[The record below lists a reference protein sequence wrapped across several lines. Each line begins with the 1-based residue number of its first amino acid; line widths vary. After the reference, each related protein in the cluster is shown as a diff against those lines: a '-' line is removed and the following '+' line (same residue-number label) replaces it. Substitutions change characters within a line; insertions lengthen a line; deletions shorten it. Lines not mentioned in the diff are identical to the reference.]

1 MSDRLSLSQVA
12 TLMAYAATTAG
23 GQLLFKTPA
32 LRGAGDGPLAEQIA
46 GFLLNGY
53 FFVALILS
61 STQLSRTYPFLALAF
76 ALTPALCCLSMRRDL
91 HRADFV
97 WAFLHC
103 GMSDGV
109 AGAASMGC
117 HRCLQ

>member
-1 MSDRLSLSQVA
+1 M
-12 TLMAYAATTAG
+12 AATTAG

-32 LRGAGDGPLAEQIA
+32 LRGARDGPLAERIA

-53 FFVALILS
+53 FFVALTVLWVWIPSFTKLW
-61 STQLSRTYPFLALAF
+61 RTYPFLALAF
-76 ALTPALCCLSMRRDL
+76 ASRQRLVASFLPNRCDTARDR
-91 HRADFV
+91 HRADIV

-109 AGAASMGC
+109 AGAASMRC
-117 HRCLQ
+117 HRRLQ